1 MGGTYSWVAAV
12 ILVGH
17 AAAYTSPSMARL
29 NGRTPSVRMG
39 PEDNG
44 KKSFKLSGVVKSTAL
59 HVKSERQ
66 KQRVAIHNAIIRH
79 KARYNELRVEGYPEP
94 NVIDVYVHAAGSDKF
109 WYVGKSCA
117 RNGVGGVDGPALS
130 VVLQRRLA
138 LEHAKL
144 LQPDELG
151 RAQKLEV
158 WCAPLN
164 GGLEEDLLAALGNA
178 QRQQSLRT
186 LKLDAEV
193 DGFTALLDAEAEA
206 CGSVTPTTMTIQD
219 CGFFPEHYTPSLGS
233 DTTGPVTGN
242 QPGYCVKLRPDGQF
256 PLNCPWLCMVAR
268 EDFGI

>member
-1 MGGTYSWVAAV
+1 MGGMYSWVAAV

-109 WYVGKSCA
+109 KYVES
-117 RNGVGGVDGPALS
+117 RVPAM
-130 VVLQRRLA
+130 
-138 LEHAKL
+138 
-144 LQPDELG
+144 G
-151 RAQKLEV
+151 
-158 WCAPLN
+158 
-164 GGLEEDLLAALGNA
+164 LAASMG
-178 QRQQSLRT
+178 RRCRSCYRGGSRSSTQSYCSRT
-186 LKLDAEV
+186 SW
-193 DGFTALLDAEAEA
+193 G
-206 CGSVTPTTMTIQD
+206 
-219 CGFFPEHYTPSLGS
+219 
-233 DTTGPVTGN
+233 GPRSSRFG
-242 QPGYCVKLRPDGQF
+242 
-256 PLNCPWLCMVAR
+256 AR
-268 EDFGI
+268 R